1 MSAISTLSAQKCSI
15 TPRASFRPLKS
26 AIMDEIA
33 YTTNKMKSLTDD
45 AYIELIGQLCATSD
59 SVNTLLTNICSIMT
73 MIQNDSKSTRK
84 ARKSANRLK
93 TYLLPFTLA
102 RKRISKKDLVLDC
115 ALFDKRPF
123 QYGPAC
129 AVAAQTHKRCLAYF
143 PLGSGKTLSALHAAR
158 TFLEMYPHGRVFVIT
173 TLSNVSTTW
182 KDNIDLYL
190 KHVPDKHK
198 RIQRATVTNADWW
211 FSKRNG
217 LAQHYNRLLHLLT
230 HDPSNRLQSLVQ
242 MSPKEL
248 KRMIAQFQGLLPK
261 KSKEDSRRA
270 LLREWKI
277 FKKHADNRSMLEATI
292 PKGPFFLIVDECQEY
307 VNLSAKTLLV
317 QRLANAAKHT
327 LFLSATPISD
337 SQTQDRGFKTLLNQ
351 SVRESILWTNNTS
364 EKPAISN
371 LAMKQVPMSNE
382 EWRQHQIAASSCGE
396 ANAYLSKSRQTCNNI
411 SKWECIAARLD
422 EDIARLKQQGGPIR
436 MVVYSYFLK
445 HGSQGFIS
453 YLKRRHRARSNG
465 PLVEYEKHRVPVQ
478 VSLMRQDSL
487 AWFNDASDTCK
498 ILILTSRSGT
508 GISLKN
514 VRVIHLMEPQWT
526 AAEEQQA
533 IGRCT
538 RKGSHD
544 LVRKN
549 VDVVRWVATPPL
561 CKTGRSADQKV
572 HKRMNVKKK
581 YTQTYLEKIQKSGY
595 ARLHDLLCEFDRNQI
610 N

>member
-1 MSAISTLSAQKCSI
+1 
-15 TPRASFRPLKS
+15 
-26 AIMDEIA
+26 MDEIA
-33 YTTNKMKSLTDD
+33 YTTNKMKALTDD

-59 SVNTLLTNICSIMT
+59 SVNILLTNICSILT
-73 MIQNDSKSTRK
+73 MIQNDSKSARK
-84 ARKSANRLK
+84 AQKSAKRLK
-93 TYLLPFTLA
+93 TYLLPFSLA

-158 TFLEMYPHGRVFVIT
+158 TFLEMYPHGRVLVIT

-230 HDPSNRLQSLVQ
+230 YDPSNRLQSLVQ

-248 KRMIAQFQGLLPK
+248 KRMIPQFQGLLPK

-277 FKKHADNRSMLEATI
+277 FKKHADKRSMLEATT

-327 LFLSATPISD
+327 LFMSATPISD
-337 SQTQDRGFKTLLNQ
+337 SQTQYRGFKTLLNQ
-351 SVRESILWTNNTS
+351 SVRESILWTNNAS

-411 SKWECIAARLD
+411 SKWECMATRLD
-422 EDIARLKQQGGPIR
+422 EDIARLKQRGGPIR

-453 YLKRRHRARSNG
+453 YLKRRHSARSNG
-465 PLVEYEKHRVPVQ
+465 PLVEYEKHRVLVQ

-526 AAEEQQA
+526 ATEEQQA

-549 VDVVRWVATPPL
+549 VDVVRWIALPPL
-561 CKTGRSADQKV
+561 SKPGRSADQKV
-572 HKRMNVKKK
+572 HKRMTVKKK
-581 YTQTYLEKIQKSGY
+581 YTQTYLEKIQKSGN
-595 ARLHDLLCEFDRNQI
+595 ARLHHLLCEFDRNQI
-610 N
+610 KGRCQSI